1 MLSEAKPGQTGE
13 EFDGGATRD
22 LTDPIRALVV
32 DDLEAGLKEPVF
44 ENLEVPEFL
53 GRKTIRIDD
62 HKIKRY
68 AFTVDDYHPWAFGA
82 SPFGIRIAQAGVVTN
97 DIVQLFTLKYRASHT
112 VGLHTEEQLWFHRPI
127 PVDSCVTLEGTYVE
141 SYIRRGLGY
150 VVMDA
155 TVTGPAG
162 EKMMTHRGVEVLRT
176 MPGEVGGRGSASP
189 KSGERRITA
198 EYDATRP
205 FILSA
210 GRGMQVGAA
219 IAPATKVIT
228 LEQAAVFSR
237 VGEYVRNAHNDLEIA
252 RSGGLRVPIVQGQQQ
267 MCLLLGSLTRVFGKL
282 WFESGWVQV
291 KFLNTVNVFAPI
303 AVGGCITGMT
313 EDAGALWAELD
324 VWGQRSDGVL
334 TMVGGARCQVDESRP
349 VTTGPVP

>member
-1 MLSEAKPGQTGE
+1 
-13 EFDGGATRD
+13 
-22 LTDPIRALVV
+22 
-32 DDLEAGLKEPVF
+32 
-44 ENLEVPEFL
+44 
-53 GRKTIRIDD
+53 
-62 HKIKRY
+62 
-68 AFTVDDYHPWAFGA
+68 
-82 SPFGIRIAQAGVVTN
+82 
-97 DIVQLFTLKYRASHT
+97 
-112 VGLHTEEQLWFHRPI
+112 
-127 PVDSCVTLEGTYVE
+127 
-141 SYIRRGLGY
+141 
-150 VVMDA
+150 
-155 TVTGPAG
+155 
-162 EKMMTHRGVEVLRT
+162 
-176 MPGEVGGRGSASP
+176 
-189 KSGERRITA
+189 
-198 EYDATRP
+198 
-205 FILSA
+205 
-210 GRGMQVGAA
+210 MQVGAA
-219 IAPATKVIT
+219 IAPTTKVIT

-303 AVGGCITGMT
+303 TVGGCITGMT